1 LEHTLKI
8 RFIQDFSLFRIRFG
22 HFHCIKEINFF
33 FKGALTKGDRR
44 AATGVDLGEFNFDTT
59 YGRNSLR
66 LMYQHICIVSN
77 TGIPLNIIE

>member
-1 LEHTLKI
+1 MDIST
-8 RFIQDFSLFRIRFG
+8 
-22 HFHCIKEINFF
+22 IKEINFVF
-33 FKGALTKGDRR
+33 EGALTKGDRR

-77 TGIPLNIIE
+77 TGRQLRWKVTVHIVDIGGIFLPSLV